1 MSSRIRYFQFFIY
14 YYLSVSFVFP
24 LIDLRFVFAKFRS
37 GSRKHFPRKLLDPF
51 KDGKTV
57 VTARTEEKAEER
69 RKMSRMLGGKG
80 YKMVLSALY
89 SRLYPG
95 L

>member
-1 MSSRIRYFQFFIY
+1 M
-14 YYLSVSFVFP
+14 
-24 LIDLRFVFAKFRS
+24 
-37 GSRKHFPRKLLDPF
+37 
-51 KDGKTV
+51 

-69 RKMSRMLGGKG
+69 RKMLRMLGGKG
-80 YKMVLSALY
+80 YKMVLSVLY